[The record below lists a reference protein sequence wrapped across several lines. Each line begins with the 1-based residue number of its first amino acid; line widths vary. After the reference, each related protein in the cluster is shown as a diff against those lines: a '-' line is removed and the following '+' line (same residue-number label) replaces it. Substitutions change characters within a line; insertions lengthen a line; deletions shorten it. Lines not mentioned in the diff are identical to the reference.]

1 MHNSIRVRN
10 KGYKMTYVV
19 VVTLLILCGSLF
31 GCTMKVEA
39 GSKMSLTELQN
50 KFPSGKYWNHAGS
63 SVNNPDGYTST
74 PCTHHGNDA
83 VGCRNRNHHRKR

>member
-50 KFPSGKYWNHAGS
+50 KFPSGKY
-63 SVNNPDGYTST
+63 
-74 PCTHHGNDA
+74 
-83 VGCRNRNHHRKR
+83 